1 MFTKDAV
8 IAVHRW
14 SGGIPRTISV
24 LCDNSMLVG
33 FGAEKKPIGPD
44 VVEEVSRDFRLHG
57 NGNGNGNG
65 HRVLGEADMDSPWKL
80 DGRNED
86 AGAGRPGARPDVA
99 GSRS

>member
-8 IAVHRW
+8 IAVHRR

-33 FGAEKKPIGPD
+33 FGAEKKPIGPE

-57 NGNGNGNG
+57 NGNG
-65 HRVLGEADMDSPWKL
+65 HRVLDEADMDSPWKL
-80 DGRNED
+80 DVRDED
-86 AGAGRPGARPDVA
+86 MGAGRRRVRPDVA